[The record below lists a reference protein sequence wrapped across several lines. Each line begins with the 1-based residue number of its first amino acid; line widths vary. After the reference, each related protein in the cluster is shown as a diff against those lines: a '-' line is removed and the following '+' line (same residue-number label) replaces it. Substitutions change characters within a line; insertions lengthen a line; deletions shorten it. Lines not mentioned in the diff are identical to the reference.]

1 MLDASFGIDQG
12 FVDLLFSL
20 SISLM
25 LLKSLVDVLLKI
37 VLFLFDCGGLSALET
52 KSLKFF

>member
-25 LLKSLVDVLLKI
+25 LLKSLVYVLLKI
-37 VLFLFDCGGLSALET
+37 ILFLFDG
-52 KSLKFF
+52 